1 MLNLKNSEIMKT
13 FFKLIAVVLV
23 FASIAIITNSC
34 KKEDPKA
41 YGQMTVKM
49 TDAPG
54 DYLEVNV
61 DVIGVQVHHES
72 SGWVTLPI
80 NAGVY
85 NLLDLQNNVTTVLAS
100 NVQLPVGKISQIRLI
115 LGSNNSLVT
124 IQPDTFAL
132 KIPSGSESGLKI
144 NLHETIQPHTS
155 MEIVLDFDADAS
167 IVLTGVGSYS
177 LKPVIKVKS
186 VTQL

>member
-1 MLNLKNSEIMKT
+1 MKT
-13 FFKLIAVVLV
+13 FFKLITVVLV
-23 FASIAIITNSC
+23 FASVAIITNSC

-49 TDAPG
+49 TDAPA

-61 DVIGVQVHHES
+61 DVIGIQVHHES
-72 SGWVTLPI
+72 SGWVTLPV
-80 NAGVY
+80 NAGIY
-85 NLLDLQNNVTTVLAS
+85 NLLDLQNNVTMALAT

-124 IQPDTFAL
+124 VQDTFDL
-132 KIPSGSESGLKI
+132 KVPSGEESGLKI
-144 NLHETIQPHTS
+144 NLHETIQPHS
-155 MEIVLDFDADAS
+155 IMEIVLDFDAATS
-167 IVLTGVGSYS
+167 VVESGVGRYH

>member
-1 MLNLKNSEIMKT
+1 MFNPKKLEIMKT
-13 FFKLIAVVLV
+13 LFKLITVALV

-34 KKEDPKA
+34 KKEDPKGTG
-41 YGQMTVKM
+41 YMTVKM

-54 DYLEVNV
+54 DYLDVNV
-61 DVIGVQVHHES
+61 EVIGVQVHHES
-72 SGWVTLPI
+72 SGWISLPV

-85 NLLDLQNNVTTVLAS
+85 DLLDLQNNVTAVLAS
-100 NVQLPVGKISQIRLI
+100 NAQLPVGKISQIRLI

-124 IQPDTFAL
+124 IVPDTFDL
-132 KIPSGSESGLKI
+132 KVPSGAETGLKI
-144 NLHETIQPHTS
+144 NLHETIQPHNT

-167 IVLTGVGSYS
+167 IVVTGVGSYS

>member
-1 MLNLKNSEIMKT
+1 MKT

-23 FASIAIITNSC
+23 FVSIAIITNSC
-34 KKEDPKA
+34 KKEDPKGTG
-41 YGQMTVKM
+41 YMTVKM

-54 DYLEVNV
+54 DYLAVNV
-61 DVIGVQVHHES
+61 DVIGVQVHYES
-72 SGWVTLPI
+72 TGWITLPV

-85 NLLDLQNNVTTVLAS
+85 DLLELQNNVTTVLAS
-100 NVQLPVGKISQIRLI
+100 NAQLPIGKISQIRLI
-115 LGSNNSLVT
+115 LGSNNSLIT

-132 KIPSGSESGLKI
+132 KVPSGEESGLKI
-144 NLHETIQPHTS
+144 NLHETIQPHTT
-155 MEIVLDFDADAS
+155 MEIVLDFDAKSSVVVDA
-167 IVLTGVGSYS
+167 GSGNYI